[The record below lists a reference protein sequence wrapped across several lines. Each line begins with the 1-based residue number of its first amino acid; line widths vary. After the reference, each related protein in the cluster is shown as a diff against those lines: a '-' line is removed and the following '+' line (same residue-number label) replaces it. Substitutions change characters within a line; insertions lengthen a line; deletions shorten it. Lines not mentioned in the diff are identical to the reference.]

1 MQAIFQG
8 SAAENRAGFGQ
19 LRGVSARWRRR
30 PEADQVVEPEAE
42 GEIDGLN
49 HGLSEDEL
57 RALIAED
64 LRAFMRR
71 PMARPPREGASPD
84 RPFLLDR
91 LVFAAS

>member
-1 MQAIFQG
+1 L
-8 SAAENRAGFGQ
+8 GQ
-19 LRGVSARWRRR
+19 LRGVSARWRRH
-30 PEADQVVEPEAE
+30 PEAE
-42 GEIDGLN
+42 QSVEPAAEGETDALS

-91 LVFAAS
+91 LVVATS

>member
-1 MQAIFQG
+1 MFQG
-8 SAAENRAGFGQ
+8 SAAENRTGLGQ
-19 LRGVSARWRRR
+19 LRGISARWRRR
-30 PEADQVVEPEAE
+30 PEADQGAEPEVE
-42 GEIDGLN
+42 GETDGLN

-71 PMARPPREGASPD
+71 PMARPPREGVSPD